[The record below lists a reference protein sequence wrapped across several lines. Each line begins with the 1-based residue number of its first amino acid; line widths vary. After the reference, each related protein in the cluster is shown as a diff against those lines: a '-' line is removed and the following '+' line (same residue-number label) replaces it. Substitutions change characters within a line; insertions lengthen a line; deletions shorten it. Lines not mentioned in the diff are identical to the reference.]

1 VLSALAVV
9 VFLTATRAFTGFL
22 DFVTS
27 VIFVVAPRG
36 AAELPRGDALR
47 DARPSTAMS
56 ALSVTGVMLMG
67 DVAVMCFVLVAS

>member
-1 VLSALAVV
+1 
-9 VFLTATRAFTGFL
+9 
-22 DFVTS
+22 
-27 VIFVVAPRG
+27 APRG